1 MKKLVIVLFF
11 ALVLVSCSNKE
22 QKAITFDSD
31 YTLNLSPDI
40 SWALITEPYVAFK
53 ENKSWDSVVSGH
65 CRKGDIYQIVGKSVD
80 EKNNVWYYFEK
91 GWLPQST
98 LSVYTNKYKAQS
110 ASESIV
116 KK

>member
-40 SWALITEPYVAFK
+40 SCESPNRTLLLKRINRGIQLLRGIVEKVTSIKLWAGQLMKKTM
-53 ENKSWDSVVSGH
+53 SGTTL
-65 CRKGDIYQIVGKSVD
+65 KKVGFL
-80 EKNNVWYYFEK
+80 N
-91 GWLPQST
+91 LH
-98 LSVYTNKYKAQS
+98 
-110 ASESIV
+110 
-116 KK
+116 